1 MWDNDNPGRD
11 TGASGASFWN
21 ADIMRRIESNV
32 IIEIVNWVAKPA
44 ERNAFAAD
52 WSPME
57 YGITIQNQR
66 RAIDFGVQTRKDTLG
81 RWGRAEV
88 NRHEAEKRPL
98 HVRGQEWRCCERM
111 SRKREEKQIGQ
122 SEEQKSLRSK
132 EDQPGSVERHEEMR
146 SILYPC
152 PPWTNGAKGIEVS
165 TKAGKNLI
173 SEAEENQE
181 DLRRAWMSDN
191 KRCLLAVAFS
201 DRFRD
206 EGHYEPVYI
215 HPTRGR
221 RDGPSTNILTLIKAV
236 TVADFPVFC
245 TVSCLLDF
253 SRASRDRAA
262 CCQLPP
268 SPLASSLLFPAS
280 LSFL

>member
-1 MWDNDNPGRD
+1 
-11 TGASGASFWN
+11 
-21 ADIMRRIESNV
+21 
-32 IIEIVNWVAKPA
+32 
-44 ERNAFAAD
+44 
-52 WSPME
+52 
-57 YGITIQNQR
+57 
-66 RAIDFGVQTRKDTLG
+66 
-81 RWGRAEV
+81 
-88 NRHEAEKRPL
+88 
-98 HVRGQEWRCCERM
+98 
-111 SRKREEKQIGQ
+111 
-122 SEEQKSLRSK
+122 
-132 EDQPGSVERHEEMR
+132 
-146 SILYPC
+146 
-152 PPWTNGAKGIEVS
+152 
-165 TKAGKNLI
+165 
-173 SEAEENQE
+173 
-181 DLRRAWMSDN
+181 MSDN

-280 LSFL
+280 LSFLLGHQQDTDIEELVTHRKGYTYPWPLE